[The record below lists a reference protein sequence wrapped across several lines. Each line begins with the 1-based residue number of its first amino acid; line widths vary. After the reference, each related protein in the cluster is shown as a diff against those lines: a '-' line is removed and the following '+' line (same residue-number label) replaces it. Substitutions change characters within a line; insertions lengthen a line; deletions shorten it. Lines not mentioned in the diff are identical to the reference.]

1 MRRLI
6 GFSLTTLALSL
17 AGIPIAAANPSPSP
31 IFSNPA
37 PRLPTHPLPLAPT
50 PTETLRER
58 PSPLFFLAQKALQ
71 EKLKDFT
78 YWSDLCGLQADSGKY
93 EDALASCEQAIL
105 LRQRDPVIWADH
117 SGVLLQMKKY
127 PEAIASAEKSLGFN
141 PKTSLALTYQCMAF
155 AALGRSEEALDEC
168 AQALRVDGNWGRRS
182 PALAWVNRGLIFSQ
196 LGQYDQALIAYDR
209 ALLMEPKDPQ
219 TQAYR
224 CDTLSKL
231 GKQAEAIASCDQAVA
246 KSGKGSEQS
255 AALALANRAGANRQ
269 LNQLDTAVADYDR
282 AISLNP
288 NDPNLWTSQA
298 TVLEQLSQFQQA
310 LTSYDRAVQLNPKS
324 SLALVGRCTMLNVL
338 SQHEKALEAC
348 EQAIQGDGVWNATGA
363 AQAWNQR
370 SKAMTGLGKYEEAL
384 ASSQRATG
392 IKPDYTEAWS
402 DRAVV
407 LWYLKQYDEAIAATQ
422 EAIRLDPN
430 YAKAWLNQGGIL
442 RTQKKYAAAL
452 TAYDT
457 ALKLDPTN
465 SDGWANRSALLWRLK
480 RYPEALVAAD
490 KAIQFN
496 PKSFQGWHNRGVVLI
511 ELGRYGEALIAY
523 DRAVEINPKSAE
535 ALTGRGIALARL
547 KKYTDA
553 IAALQASLALNPNQ
567 PLAQETLKTTTQ
579 AQQKLLDAKKL
590 DAKKPAKK

>member
-1 MRRLI
+1 MRRWI
-6 GFSLTTLALSL
+6 GFGMTTIAFSLLSMGGL
-17 AGIPIAAANPSPSP
+17 GDRSVKATPRPLIP
-31 IFSNPA
+31 FS
-37 PRLPTHPLPLAPT
+37 
-50 PTETLRER
+50 
-58 PSPLFFLAQKALQ
+58 LAQKALQ

-78 YWSDLCGLQADSGKY
+78 YWSDLCNLQADSGKY
-93 EDALASCEQAIL
+93 EEALASCEQAIL
-105 LRQRDPVIWADH
+105 LRQKDPVIWADH

-168 AQALRVDGNWGRRS
+168 SQALRVDGNWGRRS
-182 PALAWVNRGLIFSQ
+182 PALAWVNRGLILSQ
-196 LGQYDQALIAYDR
+196 LGQFDQALIAFDR
-209 ALLMEPKDPQ
+209 ALLLEPKNPQ

-231 GKQAEAIASCDQAVA
+231 GKQQEAVASCDQAIA
-246 KSGKGSEQS
+246 GSGKGSEQS
-255 AALALANRAGANRQ
+255 AALALANRAVANRQ

-288 NDPNLWTSQA
+288 NDPSLWAAQA
-298 TVLEQLSQFQQA
+298 TVLEKLAQFNQA

-324 SLALVGRCTMLNVL
+324 SLAQVGRCTMLNVL
-338 SQHEKALEAC
+338 AQHEKALEAC
-348 EQAIQGDGVWNATGA
+348 DLAIQGDGLWNATGA

-370 SKAMTGLGKYEEAL
+370 SKALTGLGKYEEAL
-384 ASSQRATG
+384 ASSSRATG

-407 LWYLKQYDEAIAATQ
+407 LWYLKQYDDAIAATQ
-422 EAIRLDPN
+422 VALRLNPN
-430 YAKAWLNQGGIL
+430 YAQAWLNQGTIL
-442 RTQKKYAAAL
+442 RSQKKYAQAL
-452 TAYDT
+452 SAYD
-457 ALKLDPTN
+457 AGLKLDPTN
-465 SDGWANRSALLWRLK
+465 SDGWADRSAILWRLK
-480 RYPEALVAAD
+480 RYKEAIAAAD

-496 PKSFQGWHNRGVVLI
+496 PKSFQGWHNRGVALI
-511 ELGRYGEALIAY
+511 ELGRYSEALIAY
-523 DRAVEINPKSAE
+523 NRAVELNPKSAE

-567 PLAQETLKTTTQ
+567 PLAQETLKTSTQ
-579 AQQKLLDAKKL
+579 AQQKLLDAKKT
-590 DAKKPAKK
+590 DKK